1 MPDPR
6 PNNSRSAS
14 DEDLLAEA
22 IPIEEGDEEAESPSP
37 EEGSSR
43 SYQQDDELAPIDI
56 AESDAPTDVGAKS
69 TRIHALGE
77 RKPHEDSWQ
86 RKTNVTGQGAIHCKT
101 FIAKLR
107 YDAMEHLDEQ
117 INHWLDAHPEYEVKF
132 VTTTV
137 GTLRGKLLEEALFVN
152 VWV

>member
-1 MPDPR
+1 MSDASK
-6 PNNSRSAS
+6 SRYAS
-14 DEDLLAEA
+14 DEELLASA
-22 IPIEEGDEEAESPSP
+22 IPIDSDDSDDDASASSKGSAQAQNERQPIDLAEDEEAPADVAA
-37 EEGSSR
+37 R
-43 SYQQDDELAPIDI
+43 S
-56 AESDAPTDVGAKS
+56 KH
-69 TRIHALGE
+69 IHQLGE
-77 RKPHEDSWQ
+77 RKPHDEYWK
-86 RKTNVTGQGAIHCKT
+86 RKPNITGEGAIHCKS

-107 YDAMEHLDEQ
+107 YDAIEHLDEQ